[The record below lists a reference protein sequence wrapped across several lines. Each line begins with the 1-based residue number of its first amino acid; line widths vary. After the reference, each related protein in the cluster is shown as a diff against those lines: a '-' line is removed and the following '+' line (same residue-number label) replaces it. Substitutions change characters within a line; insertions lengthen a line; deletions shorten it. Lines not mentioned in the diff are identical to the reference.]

1 MSTWKPKQGDHFTSR
16 GYVTN
21 DEQVYTSWFH
31 IPSTSNIVTPARA
44 SFVSES
50 LGELIQVLDP
60 VDIPVDST
68 FRTTDLYDE
77 EGRRFFDHLSILDI
91 LPHPTD
97 LLVSVLSGEENRLDL
112 FAFRVYQ
119 NDNLWP
125 IIAIAND
132 IYDPFY
138 LKPRTILRVPSL
150 SRIYSEILP

>member
-1 MSTWKPKQGDHFTSR
+1 
-16 GYVTN
+16 
-21 DEQVYTSWFH
+21 
-31 IPSTSNIVTPARA
+31 
-44 SFVSES
+44 
-50 LGELIQVLDP
+50 